1 MKHYTIFNI
10 TYRIT
15 YALFYVISLL
25 PWKVL
30 YLISDMVRPIVQ
42 RYYRRD
48 IVRQQL
54 RESFPDKSIAELTE
68 IERLFYRHLCDIF
81 VEVIKQCSM
90 SRSDMMQHLTFSGHE
105 EMMADSN
112 AHDPVVLVMLGHMAN
127 WEWVASLQ
135 YWLPKVHCT
144 QVYHPLYNDVFDR
157 LFIRLREQ
165 YGGETIKMKQ
175 AVRRLLTLHRQGRV
189 SVCGMI
195 ADQQP
200 KWEAIHHFGPMLG
213 HDTAV
218 FVGTEQIAKK
228 LNAKVYYASMT
239 QSKRGYYHCTFTPIS
254 LNPTAEPDFD
264 ITDRYLRLLEAD
276 ITDSP
281 ELWLWTHKRW
291 SRTPEQWE
299 ERKKAQH

>member
-15 YALFYVISLL
+15 YALFYAISLL

-157 LFIRLREQ
+157 LFIRLR
-165 YGGETIKMKQ
+165 
-175 AVRRLLTLHRQGRV
+175 VRHTCAGL
-189 SVCGMI
+189 
-195 ADQQP
+195 
-200 KWEAIHHFGPMLG
+200 
-213 HDTAV
+213 
-218 FVGTEQIAKK
+218 
-228 LNAKVYYASMT
+228 
-239 QSKRGYYHCTFTPIS
+239 
-254 LNPTAEPDFD
+254 
-264 ITDRYLRLLEAD
+264 
-276 ITDSP
+276 
-281 ELWLWTHKRW
+281 
-291 SRTPEQWE
+291 
-299 ERKKAQH
+299 

>member
-15 YALFYVISLL
+15 YALFYAISLL

-54 RESFPDKSIAELTE
+54 RESFPDKSIAELAE

-112 AHDPVVLVMLGHMAN
+112 AHDPVVLVLSTIAIAIASINIFGGFLVTHRML
-127 WEWVASLQ
+127 
-135 YWLPKVHCT
+135 
-144 QVYHPLYNDVFDR
+144 
-157 LFIRLREQ
+157 
-165 YGGETIKMKQ
+165 KM
-175 AVRRLLTLHRQGRV
+175 
-189 SVCGMI
+189 
-195 ADQQP
+195 
-200 KWEAIHHFGPMLG
+200 F
-213 HDTAV
+213 
-218 FVGTEQIAKK
+218 
-228 LNAKVYYASMT
+228 
-239 QSKRGYYHCTFTPIS
+239 
-254 LNPTAEPDFD
+254 
-264 ITDRYLRLLEAD
+264 
-276 ITDSP
+276 
-281 ELWLWTHKRW
+281 
-291 SRTPEQWE
+291 
-299 ERKKAQH
+299 ERSSE